1 MDRNNRI
8 GRRERCEILK
18 ITQGQGEGVTAVDKG
33 QLGPLRPNTILE
45 ALEESIARRNREGD
59 IWPTFLHSFGL
70 DAASMAECKPRPHQ
84 QSATRAM
91 SALGQKQTSRSEIA
105 MSALPPKADIA
116 EYDWDV
122 RFVPKADICTAAQ
135 ISAIGS
141 PRRQSREGF
150 AES

>member
-1 MDRNNRI
+1 MGGQSWI
-8 GRRERCEILK
+8 AIIESGAASAEILK

-91 SALGQKQTSRSEIA
+91 SALGQKQTSRW
-105 MSALPPKADIA
+105 SAPLGLDSFMR
-116 EYDWDV
+116 
-122 RFVPKADICTAAQ
+122 RF
-135 ISAIGS
+135 
-141 PRRQSREGF
+141 
-150 AES
+150 